1 MSKDLFNRYIWL
13 VEAVRS
19 RGRITRRELDS
30 LWRVSKL
37 NNGSPLCRRTLLNYR
52 EAIESIFNIRIEVDP
67 ATYEYYIANDSAQ
80 SGSVSNWMLNA
91 RALADT
97 LTNAADVA
105 ERIVLEDVPAR
116 QNLGTAIDALRQHR
130 ALRFDYK
137 RYTSSRPNR
146 GVVVETYFLRVFH
159 QRWYVFGLNVAENQ
173 MKTYALDRMSNLTV
187 TDREYDPEK
196 AITPQEYFRDAF
208 GIVVPRGE
216 PRHVVLRADS
226 KFAPY
231 LRDLPLHPSQHEEVH
246 DGFSSFYYNM
256 LLSEELVNQIVSYG
270 SLLRVLEP
278 PELRSMVIK
287 AHQDALAQYDDDRKK
302 RPSDR
307 SKKGNPKS

>member
-13 VEAVRS
+13 VETVRS
-19 RGRITRRELDS
+19 RGRITRRELDQ

-37 NNGSPLCRRTLLNYR
+37 NNGSALCRRTLLNYR

-67 ATYEYYIANDSAQ
+67 ATYEYYIANDDNQ
-80 SGSVSNWMLNA
+80 RGSVSNWMLNA

-97 LTNAADVA
+97 LTNAAEVA

-146 GVVVETYFLRVFH
+146 GVTVETYFLRVFR
-159 QRWYVFGLNVAENQ
+159 QRWYVFGRNVAENQ
-173 MKTYALDRMSNLTV
+173 MKTYALDRMSNLTL
-187 TDREYDPEK
+187 TDRVYDPDS
-196 AITPQEYFRDAF
+196 AITPQQYFRNAF
-208 GIVVPRGE
+208 GIVVPQGE
-216 PRHVVLRADS
+216 PKHVVLCADS

-231 LRDLPLHPSQHEEVH
+231 LRDLPLHHSQQEHAH
-246 DGFSSFYYNM
+246 DKYSMFHYDM
-256 LLSEELVNQIVSYG
+256 LLSGELVEQIVSYG
-270 SLLRVLEP
+270 ARLKVMEP
-278 PELRSMVIK
+278 PELRAMVIK
-287 AHQDALAQYDDDRKK
+287 AHRDALDRYADS
-302 RPSDR
+302 RLPGLPDPPTSSR
-307 SKKGNPKS
+307 QH